1 MHRISKEND
10 NQVVDLKPGKRS
22 NKEDLCER
30 FDLDAQKPLFAF
42 IGRLVYEKG
51 ADLLPGIVYSSLL
64 KGVSGFLVLGSGNRE
79 VESELK
85 TLRVHFRGSY
95 GAFVGYD
102 EELAHRIYAGADFL
116 LMPSRVE
123 PCGLN
128 QMYAMRYGTI
138 PVVCRT
144 GGLKDTVVDVR
155 NGGNG
160 ICFEQPTVQDSC
172 HAIDRAVALYHDEK
186 ELERIRKKCMQI
198 DHAWAKSAK
207 EYLSLY
213 KSLTH

>member
-1 MHRISKEND
+1 MQGTSKELKKD
-10 NQVVDLKPGKRS
+10 IVDLKPGKRS
-22 NKEDLCER
+22 NKEYLCER
-30 FDLDAQKPLFAF
+30 FDLDPEKPLFAF
-42 IGRLVYEKG
+42 IGRLVHEKG

-64 KGVSGFLVLGSGNRE
+64 KGVSCFLVLGSGNRE

-85 TLRVHFRGSY
+85 TLHVHFRGSY

-116 LMPSRVE
+116 LMPSRIE

-138 PVVCRT
+138 PVVRRT

-160 ICFEQPTVQDSC
+160 ICFEQPTVQDCC
-172 HAIDRAVALYHDEK
+172 HAIDRAVALYHGET
-186 ELERIRKKCMQI
+186 ELDRIRKKCMQI